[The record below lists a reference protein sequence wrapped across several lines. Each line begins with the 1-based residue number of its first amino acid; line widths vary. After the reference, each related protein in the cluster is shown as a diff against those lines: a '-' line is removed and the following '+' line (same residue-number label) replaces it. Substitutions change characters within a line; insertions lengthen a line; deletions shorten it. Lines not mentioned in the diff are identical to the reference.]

1 MTFFGDPLGDP
12 VGGETNPFRERKFR
26 GQCTRPKSAG
36 WRKKSARELIRPPT
50 SSARHPPPPADLLRP
65 PKRGPIADQFYTVR
79 NISRDQK
86 LSSGAAHCVGLA
98 GAGWVGMGKRDAPY
112 PCVLLL
118 LFVLAALLNMLGP
131 LLDYWCATGMT
142 PLDWLL
148 NALLLLA
155 KLIGCSVPA
164 VVMVALVW
172 VLI

>member
-1 MTFFGDPLGDP
+1 
-12 VGGETNPFRERKFR
+12 
-26 GQCTRPKSAG
+26 
-36 WRKKSARELIRPPT
+36 
-50 SSARHPPPPADLLRP
+50 
-65 PKRGPIADQFYTVR
+65 
-79 NISRDQK
+79 
-86 LSSGAAHCVGLA
+86 
-98 GAGWVGMGKRDAPY
+98 MGKRDAPY